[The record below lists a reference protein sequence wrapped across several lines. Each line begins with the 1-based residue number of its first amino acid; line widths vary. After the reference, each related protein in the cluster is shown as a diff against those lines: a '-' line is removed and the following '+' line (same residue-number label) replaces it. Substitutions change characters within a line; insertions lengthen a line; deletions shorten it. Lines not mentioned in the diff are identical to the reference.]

1 MEDTQVTNSGQ
12 PSGPEQPKPLVPEP
26 QGASGPE
33 LPGPQH
39 SPAPSVPPVAQ
50 QPVPEGELRVSD
62 SERDATLQTLS
73 HQAAEGR
80 LTLDE
85 LEERAG
91 QALTAK
97 TRTDL
102 ATVTRDLPAEPA
114 PGPRKT
120 PVRWFVASMGGSRRR
135 GRFRAGSQVNGLAIM
150 GGDEIDLR
158 EAEIDGG
165 GLTLNLYSV
174 MGGSTIYL
182 PDSVDVEIS
191 GFAIMGGNEERGPDS
206 RPRPGAPVV
215 HIKTFSLMGGNTI
228 WRLPPQSRG
237 LSLKESRRLAKQAER
252 GQLPPIA

>member
-12 PSGPEQPKPLVPEP
+12 PSGPE
-26 QGASGPE
+26 
-33 LPGPQH
+33 LPV
-39 SPAPSVPPVAQ
+39 PSVPPVAQ

-62 SERDATLQTLS
+62 FERDATLQTLS

-120 PVRWFVASMGGSRRR
+120 PVRWFVAIMGGSRRR

-158 EAEIDGG
+158 EAEIDG

-228 WRLPPQSRG
+228 WRLPPQTRG

-252 GQLPPIA
+252 GQLPPAG

>member
-1 MEDTQVTNSGQ
+1 MINSGQ
-12 PSGPEQPKPLVPEP
+12 PSGSEQPEPSGPEP
-26 QGASGPE
+26 QGAPGPE
-33 LPGPQH
+33 QPGPAPQH

-62 SERDATLQTLS
+62 SERDATLQTLG

-85 LEERAG
+85 LEERAS
-91 QALTAK
+91 QALAAK

-120 PVRWFVASMGGSRRR
+120 PVRWFVAIMGGSRRR

-158 EAEIDGG
+158 EAEIDGS
-165 GLTLNLYSV
+165 GLTLNLYSI

-191 GFAIMGGNEERGPDS
+191 GFAIMGRQRGT
-206 RPRPGAPVV
+206 RPG
-215 HIKTFSLMGGNTI
+215 
-228 WRLPPQSRG
+228 LPPPSGRPGGAHQDLQPDGR
-237 LSLKESRRLAKQAER
+237 
-252 GQLPPIA
+252 

>member
-12 PSGPEQPKPLVPEP
+12 PSGPEQPV
-26 QGASGPE
+26 
-33 LPGPQH
+33 
-39 SPAPSVPPVAQ
+39 PSVPPVAQ

-62 SERDATLQTLS
+62 FERDATLQTLS

-120 PVRWFVASMGGSRRR
+120 PVRWFVAIMGGSRRR

-228 WRLPPQSRG
+228 WRLPPQTRG

-252 GQLPPIA
+252 GQLPSIG

>member
-12 PSGPEQPKPLVPEP
+12 PSGPEP
-26 QGASGPE
+26 QGAPGPGQ
-33 LPGPQH
+33 PAPQH
-39 SPAPSVPPVAQ
+39 SPAPPASSVPPAAPVAQ

-91 QALTAK
+91 QVLTAK

-102 ATVTRDLPAEPA
+102 ATVTRDLPPASA

-120 PVRWFVASMGGSRRR
+120 PVRWFVAIMGGSRRR

-215 HIKTFSLMGGNTI
+215 HIRTFSLMGGNTI
-228 WRLPPQSRG
+228 WRLPPQTRG

-252 GQLPPIA
+252 GELPPAG